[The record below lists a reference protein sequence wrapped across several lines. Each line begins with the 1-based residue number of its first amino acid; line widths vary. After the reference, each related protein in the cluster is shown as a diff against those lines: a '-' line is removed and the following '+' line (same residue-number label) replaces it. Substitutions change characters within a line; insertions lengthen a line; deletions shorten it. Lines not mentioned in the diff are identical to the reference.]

1 MAHSATMP
9 EIEPYTVRV
18 REDAN
23 RPGRYRWDVFET
35 KRLRDSSMFSF
46 ATKREAQTDA
56 DKFVVKLIATWR
68 KIN

>member
-1 MAHSATMP
+1 MAHSAAMP
-9 EIEPYTVRV
+9 EIEPYTVRI

-23 RPGRYRWDVFET
+23 RPGRYRWEVFET
-35 KRLRDSSMFSF
+35 KHLRDSSMFSF

-56 DKFVVKLIATWR
+56 DKFVVKLIATWA